1 MGILKSIKLPVR
13 CEFWLLSINLY
24 VFCHPGTLWLTNTF
38 SADIYFTETYF
49 ESRVI
54 SNLFH
59 RSNTC
64 LQYAVLSLMLLL
76 LSFPTHPSLC
86 PGSMF
91 LNSSLAHV
99 INTRASTCTIHTCQ
113 HVQYIHVLARVVY
126 TCASTCSIHTCQQ
139 VRV

>member
-13 CEFWLLSINLY
+13 CEFWLLSFNLY

-59 RSNTC
+59 RSNTS

-86 PGSMF
+86 PGMT
-91 LNSSLAHV
+91 NSLFVERYHQGSP
-99 INTRASTCTIHTCQ
+99 
-113 HVQYIHVLARVVY
+113 
-126 TCASTCSIHTCQQ
+126 
-139 VRV
+139 